1 MLKTNASALEQ
12 YRHFVSLLGG
22 QFGDSCQAVLYA
34 LDMSREADG
43 TAGTAIE
50 VSGTTTEARVGDVL
64 PAFLTTY
71 IAENGY
77 QDRYGYINK
86 KNPGLVLRTSVM
98 FIFDGAEGPIGC
110 LCVHHNIVHIKMI
123 TSFLEELTRP
133 DNLED
138 DEEQPGGDRIFAA
151 SDIQGFLD
159 NVVSELLAQRLGGN
173 DFSYLGKSDKLA
185 LIADLDRKGVFLVK
199 GAVNIVAK
207 RMNVSKFSIYNYLD
221 EIRVI
226 P

>member
-1 MLKTNASALEQ
+1 
-12 YRHFVSLLGG
+12 
-22 QFGDSCQAVLYA
+22 
-34 LDMSREADG
+34 
-43 TAGTAIE
+43 
-50 VSGTTTEARVGDVL
+50 
-64 PAFLTTY
+64 
-71 IAENGY
+71 
-77 QDRYGYINK
+77 
-86 KNPGLVLRTSVM
+86 
-98 FIFDGAEGPIGC
+98 
-110 LCVHHNIVHIKMI
+110 
-123 TSFLEELTRP
+123 
-133 DNLED
+133 
-138 DEEQPGGDRIFAA
+138 
-151 SDIQGFLD
+151 LD